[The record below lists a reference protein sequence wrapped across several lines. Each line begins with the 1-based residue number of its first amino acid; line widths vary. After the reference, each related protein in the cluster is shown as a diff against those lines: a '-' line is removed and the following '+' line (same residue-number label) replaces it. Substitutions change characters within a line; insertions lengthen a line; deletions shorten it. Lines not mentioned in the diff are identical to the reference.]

1 MTNSCMQLHLVRF
14 KSVPWWLWLIPVAL
28 LLAATARLPYGYY
41 TFTRI
46 VVCASAAFIAVA
58 GWEASRFWSVPF
70 GLLAILFNPIFPIY
84 LHRGTW
90 FYFDIAAAIAFAAH
104 MVLVRL
110 VALAT
115 R

>member
-1 MTNSCMQLHLVRF
+1 
-14 KSVPWWLWLIPVAL
+14 LWLIPVAL

-58 GWEASRFWSVPF
+58 SWEASKFWSVSF

-90 FYFDIAAAIAFAAH
+90 FYFDIAAAIAFVAH
-104 MVLVRL
+104 LVLVRF
-110 VALAT
+110 VAP
-115 R
+115 RHSVNI